1 MSILWITL
9 LSEKYDANLQ
19 NGPNSCF
26 IFFFFYM
33 RDRAHKLSS
42 KLFTEVKL
50 ESCSLTAIDNT
61 EGNPEDKVLQPKISP
76 SGGH

>member
-26 IFFFFYM
+26 IFFYM
-33 RDRAHKLSS
+33 SDRAHKLSS

-50 ESCSLTAIDNT
+50 ESCSLTAIDST
-61 EGNPEDKVLQPKISP
+61 EGNPKDKVLQPKISP